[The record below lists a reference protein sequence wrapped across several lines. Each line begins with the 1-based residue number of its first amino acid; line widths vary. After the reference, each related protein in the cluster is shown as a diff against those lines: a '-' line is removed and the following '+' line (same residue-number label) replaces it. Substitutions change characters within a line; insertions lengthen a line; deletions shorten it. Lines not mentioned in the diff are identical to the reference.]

1 MERVAFRSSRVNNAH
16 APFITEVNNTSSYF
30 AEHYMKTHIY
40 DEDTFDRYIEM
51 GDVSKT
57 YEADDYEFDL
67 QESSTN
73 EFSDNIADSPISEGT
88 IPMISEETQ
97 ATAMAILDRLSL
109 SIQNSSDSLRGQAN
123 VQIDANLDIVPRSG
137 MVQSAEI
144 IVEWIINNANS
155 STYDRARD
163 LLQSTAFE
171 NYSRQNNE
179 ASNQDSE
186 EEIDDD
192 IIVNSSSDDDYDNE
206 ADEYDS
212 VS

>member
-1 MERVAFRSSRVNNAH
+1 
-16 APFITEVNNTSSYF
+16 
-30 AEHYMKTHIY
+30 
-40 DEDTFDRYIEM
+40 
-51 GDVSKT
+51 
-57 YEADDYEFDL
+57 
-67 QESSTN
+67 
-73 EFSDNIADSPISEGT
+73 
-88 IPMISEETQ
+88 
-97 ATAMAILDRLSL
+97 
-109 SIQNSSDSLRGQAN
+109 
-123 VQIDANLDIVPRSG
+123 